1 MVNFELKY
9 LVIKLHDIAR
19 TIEKEIGEG
28 ELSQEARQLADKLD
42 ALAIDKTY
50 KGEF

>member
-1 MVNFELKY
+1 MVNLELKY

-19 TIEKEIGEG
+19 AIEKEIGQS
-28 ELSQEARQLADKLD
+28 ELSQETRQLADKLD
-42 ALAIDKTY
+42 ALATDKIY